1 MKLTFKD
8 CAQMQQGLAQVK
20 QPNFSDI
27 KDLDNKMDYLF
38 HQDFTFAVAKNK
50 RNLANII
57 EDLQSIIE
65 PTKEFKKY
73 SEGREKILRKFALK
87 DKDGEPKTEVSYPG
101 QERYIIPGIDEN
113 KMFIKDIGK
122 LEKEFEDAIKNRDD
136 QFLKYNKK
144 LKEDS
149 GFNPV
154 MISKN
159 NIPTGLDMV
168 AMDGVL
174 FMTDFEDRK

>member
-8 CAQMQQGLAQVK
+8 CIQMQQGLALVT
-20 QPNFSDI
+20 QPKFSDI

-73 SEGREKILRKFALK
+73 SEEREKILRKFALK
-87 DKDGEPKTEVSYPG
+87 NEDGEPRTEQTYPG
-101 QERYIIPGIDEN
+101 KERYIIPGIDEN

-122 LEKEFEDAIKNRDD
+122 LEKEFQDAIKNRDD
-136 QFLKYNKK
+136 
-144 LKEDS
+144 
-149 GFNPV
+149 
-154 MISKN
+154 
-159 NIPTGLDMV
+159 
-168 AMDGVL
+168 
-174 FMTDFEDRK
+174 

>member
-1 MKLTFKD
+1 MELTFKN
-8 CAQMQQGLAQVK
+8 CIQMQQGLAQVK
-20 QPNFSDI
+20 QPKFSDI
-27 KDLDNKMDYLF
+27 KDFDNKMDYLF

-50 RNLANII
+50 RKLANVI

-73 SEGREKILRKFALK
+73 SEEREKILRKFALK
-87 DKDGEPKTEVSYPG
+87 NEDGEPKKEVTYG
-101 QERYIIPGIDEN
+101 KERYIIPGIDEN

-144 LKEDS
+144 LKDNSE
-149 GFNPV
+149 FNPV
-154 MISKN
+154 MVSEK
-159 NIPTGLDMV
+159 NIPNGLDIT

-174 FMTDFEDRK
+174 FMTDFEE